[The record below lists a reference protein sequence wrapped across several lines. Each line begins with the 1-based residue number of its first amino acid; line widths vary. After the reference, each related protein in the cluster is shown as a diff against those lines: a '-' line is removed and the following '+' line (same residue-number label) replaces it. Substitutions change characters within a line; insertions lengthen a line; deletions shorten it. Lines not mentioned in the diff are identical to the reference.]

1 MVIIL
6 FLPEIAQGFRCKE
19 TDDDNE
25 HYRLAQQP
33 EARLV
38 QLRGIDILAVRN
50 RSEIVHKAPADLENE
65 EKSVRNILFIQIL
78 VKWPL

>member
-38 QLRGIDILAVRN
+38 QLRCIDILAVRN
-50 RSEIVHKAPADLENE
+50 RSEVVHEAPADLGIK
-65 EKSVRNILFIQIL
+65 EKSIRNTLFIKI
-78 VKWPL
+78 